1 MGASASTR
9 NAGTTRDGAV
19 PAGSLR
25 FTPNPAVAV
34 WLAGGA
40 PPPRSDASELL
51 RPGAEALIQ
60 QLVVSG
66 RDNENLA
73 TPSPQRALQAYENK
87 YGEDAVT
94 KAFGDKT
101 TYLRS
106 CKLPVTVRGTSRRRW
121 WLGDG
126 TPRGDRYFDARS
138 EDAKEI
144 LAVTQQSGAA
154 ALAAPGGA
162 TGAGGDATRPWDG
175 LELVPSLTVRR
186 DLDLNYWEEVVRSNK
201 RPYQD
206 LWDGGNWSGGA
217 PPPKWGVLLRS
228 PSGKKPPDSTEGFYR
243 GHLAR
248 GVKDNYHMTKGA
260 CGSDA
265 TMLKHWARAAFF
277 AERLA
282 EILTEEREAFE
293 AMRDKSEARGN
304 GGGRPRRGPRR
315 SHNPKDA
322 YAALARAETDKLMV
336 EDPRKWSDR
345 HLKALKSRLA
355 REETLLEAIAKD
367 VGVPRCVLTA
377 LDKDEQAYLLSPVI
391 KVDLPGLGSQLV
403 LSNWDHEALR
413 WIDDYRA
420 IYLLGFRGLIM
431 DALNKKLPGYEH
443 LLAHAAEREHLDAY
457 LESTLCFDSSFGDL
471 FVGEFKV
478 DEASWWRM
486 TTRRQQQME
495 SRYIKNNLLKGA
507 ILGATEGS
515 DEATGRDAKL
525 LRILRERWG
534 ADLVFEHA
542 PTSETC
548 DIKGRFRAPDFMGRG
563 ETYFSI
569 DHVALGCVRRADGLY
584 RIVAV
589 RGLLPQDMNFH
600 ASGYEF
606 VKVLGLESWVED
618 YLKNAYCEVGVGD
631 LGKSKAVFGYRPNVF
646 EQGAMRKGG

>member
-25 FTPNPAVAV
+25 FTSTPAVDA

-51 RPGAEALIQ
+51 RPRAEALIQ
-60 QLVVSG
+60 QLVVKG

-106 CKLPVTVRGTSRRRW
+106 CKLPVTVRGTSEQLW

-138 EDAKEI
+138 EHVKEI
-144 LAVTQQSGAA
+144 LAVTQSSGAA

-162 TGAGGDATRPWDG
+162 TGAGGDATLEWEG

-206 LWDGGNWSGGA
+206 LWDGGNWSGDA

-315 SHNPKDA
+315 SHNPKDD
-322 YAALARAETDKLMV
+322 YAALARAETDRLMV
-336 EDPRKWSDR
+336 EDPRKWCGR
-345 HLKALKSRLA
+345 HHTAFKSQLA
-355 REETLLEAIAKD
+355 DNEPLLEAIAKD
-367 VGVPRCVLTA
+367 AGVPRCVLTA
-377 LDKDEQAYLLSPVI
+377 LDKNDDTYLLSPVI
-391 KVDLPGLGSQLV
+391 KVGPLGRFGSNLV
-403 LSNWDHEALR
+403 MTNYDHVALR
-413 WIDDYRA
+413 WIDKHRA
-420 IYLLGFRGLIM
+420 IYLLGFRGLIW
-431 DALNKKLPGYEH
+431 DALNKRLPGYEWY
-443 LLAHAAEREHLDAY
+443 LARAAEREHLDAY
-457 LESTLCFDSSFGDL
+457 LNSTLYCDGSFGKHWV
-471 FVGEFKV
+471 FEFPIK
-478 DEASWWRM
+478 DEAKWWGKK
-486 TTRRQQQME
+486 TTDQQK
-495 SRYIKNNLLKGA
+495 RDIYYIKNHLLKGA
-507 ILGATEGS
+507 ILGATEG
-515 DEATGRDAKL
+515 
-525 LRILRERWG
+525 
-534 ADLVFEHA
+534 
-542 PTSETC
+542 
-548 DIKGRFRAPDFMGRG
+548 
-563 ETYFSI
+563 
-569 DHVALGCVRRADGLY
+569 RAD
-584 RIVAV
+584 AAW
-589 RGLLPQDMNFH
+589 N
-600 ASGYEF
+600 S
-606 VKVLGLESWVED
+606 ST
-618 YLKNAYCEVGVGD
+618 
-631 LGKSKAVFGYRPNVF
+631 
-646 EQGAMRKGG
+646 